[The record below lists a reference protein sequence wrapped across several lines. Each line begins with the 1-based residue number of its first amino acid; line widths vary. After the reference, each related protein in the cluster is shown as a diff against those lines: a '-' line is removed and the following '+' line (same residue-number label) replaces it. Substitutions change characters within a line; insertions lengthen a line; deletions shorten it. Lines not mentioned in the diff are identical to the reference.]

1 MATPTHEY
9 AKFCCELLCAAG
21 PCVDRRMFGG
31 YGISTDGMTIALLV
45 DLGQGE
51 TLWLKTNSRTRQL
64 FEAAKCHRFEYL
76 SKEKTR
82 CLDYYSAPEA
92 AMESAHEM
100 APWARLALEA
110 ALAAR
115 QPLIKRKKQQQL
127 NKDSPLI

>member
-51 TLWLKTNSRTRQL
+51 TLWL
-64 FEAAKCHRFEYL
+64 
-76 SKEKTR
+76 
-82 CLDYYSAPEA
+82 
-92 AMESAHEM
+92 
-100 APWARLALEA
+100 
-110 ALAAR
+110 
-115 QPLIKRKKQQQL
+115 
-127 NKDSPLI
+127 